1 MPSSIPFQ
9 DCAGAHR
16 PPQQL
21 KDACVAG
28 AAESFLTQLTAVVQL
43 LAHGRAPGFV
53 APVLGGASLVALP
66 KPAGGVRP
74 IAVGEILRRLTG
86 KCSEKM
92 PVTFSG
98 LCKWVLQSP
107 MAWRRQ
113 STPPEVRDH
122 FPQLAR
128 WTTWCYGQPTRLQ
141 FGARTLESC
150 CGVQQGDPL
159 GPLLFSIALHKVA
172 GSLRRQPLD
181 LALFYLDDGALAGD
195 IDNVAAV
202 LQQLQQD
209 CLTIGLRLN
218 LDKSELVATGPVS
231 EAALRARFPPSLL
244 NNAGGAGRVVHSFE
258 FLGAAI
264 GEDTFIRDHTADR
277 AAKAGN
283 LLDELAELPDAQ
295 VGLRLLRACGGYARL
310 VHSMRC
316 NPPQS
321 QGLALDMFDGMVRRC
336 FGDLTG
342 IHPTTQQWSQAAR
355 GLSHAGLG
363 LRSCE
368 KHASAAFLASVGSSL
383 SACAELDTNFSA
395 DEVKTCSAVLAALA
409 HYNAQLPPQQSLSL
423 ETALSST
430 QRDMSHRLDAAAWD
444 AQLGQASVVEQA
456 VLHSEASIGG
466 RAFLTAVPRGLSR
479 MEPAAFS
486 AELRVRLSMPEADA
500 DVWCPRCDGPTCIA
514 GGERT
519 QRHHAV
525 RDLVCHW
532 ATKAGLRPQA
542 EAPHLL
548 LPQSPDDFGSGRR
561 RPADI
566 FIPALAGSPTA
577 LDFAV
582 TAHTRQE
589 TLAIASTTPGAAA
602 AAYAQHKA
610 AYLATAQT
618 CQQQGIRFLPMVAEP
633 TGCWEDGAMR
643 ILKRIAH
650 AAAVRSGE
658 DAGCAFTTFL
668 QDLSVVI
675 RSNRARAALRRRAEL
690 STF

>member
-1 MPSSIPFQ
+1 MSVVREDASHFLWPLQVGVADPNGLEKAVHTARAWCRRHTGSTTKVF
-9 DCAGAHR
+9 
-16 PPQQL
+16 L
-21 KDACVAG
+21 KLD
-28 AAESFLTQLTAVVQL
+28 
-43 LAHGRAPGFV
+43 
-53 APVLGGASLVALP
+53 
-66 KPAGGVRP
+66 
-74 IAVGEILRRLTG
+74 
-86 KCSEKM
+86 
-92 PVTFSG
+92 FSNAFNSVSRTT
-98 LCKWVLQSP
+98 VLQ
-107 MAWRRQ
+107 
-113 STPPEVRDH
+113 EVREI

-128 WTTWCYGQPTRLQ
+128 GTTWCYGQPTRLQ

-209 CLTIGLRLN
+209 CRTIGLRLN

-264 GEDTFIRDHTADR
+264 GEDTFIRDHIADR

-321 QGLALDMFDGMVRRC
+321 QGLALDMFDGMFRRC

-342 IHPTTQQWSQAAR
+342 IHPTMQQWSQAAR

-430 QRDMSHRLDAAAWD
+430 QRDLSHRLDAAAWD

-466 RAFLTAVPRGLSR
+466 RAFLSAVPRGLSR

-486 AELRVRLSMPEADA
+486 AELRVRLSVPEADA
-500 DVWCPRCDGPTCIA
+500 DVWCPRCDGVFDQHSHHAATCIA
-514 GGERT
+514 GGERI

-643 ILKRIAH
+643 ILKHIAH

-668 QDLSVVI
+668 QELSVVI

>member
-1 MPSSIPFQ
+1 MGVAVPNGLEKAVHTARAWCRRHTGSTTKVF
-9 DCAGAHR
+9 
-16 PPQQL
+16 L
-21 KDACVAG
+21 KLD
-28 AAESFLTQLTAVVQL
+28 
-43 LAHGRAPGFV
+43 
-53 APVLGGASLVALP
+53 
-66 KPAGGVRP
+66 
-74 IAVGEILRRLTG
+74 
-86 KCSEKM
+86 
-92 PVTFSG
+92 FSNAFNSVSRTT
-98 LCKWVLQSP
+98 VLQ
-107 MAWRRQ
+107 
-113 STPPEVRDH
+113 EVRDH

-430 QRDMSHRLDAAAWD
+430 QRDLSHRLDAAAWD

-500 DVWCPRCDGPTCIA
+500 DVWCPRCDGVLD
-514 GGERT
+514 
-519 QRHHAV
+519 QHSHHA
-525 RDLVCHW
+525 
-532 ATKAGLRPQA
+532 A
-542 EAPHLL
+542 HLHRW
-548 LPQSPDDFGSGRR
+548 RR
-561 RPADI
+561 TYP
-566 FIPALAGSPTA
+566 
-577 LDFAV
+577 
-582 TAHTRQE
+582 E
-589 TLAIASTTPGAAA
+589 TP
-602 AAYAQHKA
+602 
-610 AYLATAQT
+610 
-618 CQQQGIRFLPMVAEP
+618 C
-633 TGCWEDGAMR
+633 
-643 ILKRIAH
+643 
-650 AAAVRSGE
+650 
-658 DAGCAFTTFL
+658 
-668 QDLSVVI
+668 
-675 RSNRARAALRRRAEL
+675 RA
-690 STF
+690 